1 VEAGVYVAVGLG
13 CSADVPQATVCA
25 PSHVEQKH
33 LSRVRRRAEQLAMAE
48 KRADFVSAVS
58 FAIV

>member
-1 VEAGVYVAVGLG
+1 MEAGVYVAVRLG
-13 CSADVPQATVCA
+13 CFADVPQATVCA
-25 PSHVEQKH
+25 SSHVEQKH
-33 LSRVRRRAEQLAMAE
+33 LRRVRRRAEQLAMAE